1 MRVDLVNLLGSGSSP
16 SPSLLAEWRVGA
28 ILQAVAVRAPG
39 SGELWLDIAGQRY
52 PARIASGDVA
62 GPQDGERLQ
71 VRVLRNSPV
80 LALETVASQPTES
93 SAETAVIADALRKF
107 VPRQQNPALLLANLA
122 WIAQRKS
129 GVETLPRPVVQ
140 AAAHLWHALPE
151 AEALAV
157 PKVLEAAIAKS
168 GVFLEANLA
177 APRGPTDP
185 RFGSDLKTLMLALH
199 RALQSYGAKP
209 SSAHSDAAGHAP
221 VPTARGPLTALP
233 SAPATLAVLE
243 EPSQQLNE
251 LARQTDG
258 TLARLT
264 TVQISNSAHDPA
276 VQSMLID
283 LPVRHEDRAAVLRL
297 KIEKDGSRRRD
308 GDGADSWTVEAAVDL
323 GAIGALHAKVTLIG
337 KRIGVQ
343 LRAESPAVV
352 AALSQ
357 RTDELEAMLAE
368 SGLDVDRVVCL
379 HGMPAGDTGVRPAR
393 LLDVRA

>member
-16 SPSLLAEWRVGA
+16 SPSLLAEWRIGA

-52 PARIASGDVA
+52 PARVASGNVA

-80 LALETVASQPTES
+80 LALETVSTQPTES
-93 SAETAVIADALRKF
+93 SAETAVITDALRKF
-107 VPRQQNPALLLANLA
+107 VPRQQNPALLAANLA

-129 GVETLPRPVVQ
+129 GVETLPRTVVQ
-140 AAAHLWHALPE
+140 SAAHLWHALPE
-151 AEALAV
+151 AEALAD

-177 APRGPTDP
+177 AHRGPPDP
-185 RFGSDLKTLMLALH
+185 RLASDLKSLMLTLQ
-199 RALQSYGAKP
+199 RALQASGAKP
-209 SSAHSDAAGHAP
+209 TSAHSDVAGHAP
-221 VPTARGPLTALP
+221 VATARGPLTTLP
-233 SAPATLAVLE
+233 SAPATLAVLD

-258 TLARLT
+258 AIARLT
-264 TVQISNSAHDPA
+264 TVQISNSAPDPA
-276 VQSMLID
+276 VQSMLIE
-283 LPVRHEDRAAVLRL
+283 LPVRHEDRAAMLRL

-308 GDGADSWTVEAAVDL
+308 GDGAESWTVEAAVDL
-323 GAIGALHAKVTLIG
+323 GAIGGLHAKVTLIG
-337 KRIGVQ
+337 KRVGVQ

-357 RTDELEAMLAE
+357 RSDELEAMLAE
-368 SGLDVDRVVCL
+368 SGLEVDRVVCL

>member
-28 ILQAVAVRAPG
+28 ILRAVAVRAPG

-52 PARIASGDVA
+52 PARVASGDVT

-71 VRVLRNSPV
+71 VRILRNSPV
-80 LALETVASQPTES
+80 LALETVSSQPTES
-93 SAETAVIADALRKF
+93 SADTAVITDALRKF

-151 AEALAV
+151 AEALAD
-157 PKVLEAAIAKS
+157 PKALEAAIAKS

-177 APRGPTDP
+177 APRGPADP
-185 RFGSDLKTLMLALH
+185 RFAADLKTLMLTLQ
-199 RALQSYGAKP
+199 RALTTYGAKP

-221 VPTARGPLTALP
+221 VPTARGPLTTLP

-251 LARQTDG
+251 LSRQTDG

-264 TVQISNSAHDPA
+264 TVQIANSAPDPA

-308 GDGADSWTVEAAVDL
+308 GDGAESWTVEAAVDL

-343 LRAESPAVV
+343 LRAESPAIVS
-352 AALSQ
+352 ALAQ
-357 RTDELEAMLAE
+357 RTDELEAMLASRGSKWIASCACTE
-368 SGLDVDRVVCL
+368 CLRATRV
-379 HGMPAGDTGVRPAR
+379 
-393 LLDVRA
+393 

>member
-129 GVETLPRPVVQ
+129 GVETVPRPVVQ

-151 AEALAV
+151 AEALAD

-264 TVQISNSAHDPA
+264 TVQISNSAPDPA

>member
-1 MRVDLVNLLGSGSSP
+1 MRVDLVNLLGSGNSP

-52 PARIASGDVA
+52 PARVASGNVA

-80 LALETVASQPTES
+80 LALETVSTQPTES
-93 SAETAVIADALRKF
+93 SAETAVITDALRKF
-107 VPRQQNPALLLANLA
+107 VPRQQNPALLAANLA

-129 GVETLPRPVVQ
+129 GVETLPRTVVQ
-140 AAAHLWHALPE
+140 SAAHLWHALPE
-151 AEALAV
+151 AEALAD

-177 APRGPTDP
+177 AHRGPADP
-185 RFGSDLKTLMLALH
+185 RLASDLKSLMLTLQ
-199 RALQSYGAKP
+199 RALQASGAKP
-209 SSAHSDAAGHAP
+209 TSAHSDVAGHAP
-221 VPTARGPLTALP
+221 VATARGPLTTLP
-233 SAPATLAVLE
+233 SAPATLAVLD

-258 TLARLT
+258 AIARLT
-264 TVQISNSAHDPA
+264 TVQISNSAPDPA
-276 VQSMLID
+276 VQSMLIE
-283 LPVRHEDRAAVLRL
+283 LPVRHEDRAAMLRL

-308 GDGADSWTVEAAVDL
+308 GDGAESWTVEAAVDL
-323 GAIGALHAKVTLIG
+323 GAIGGLHAKVTLVG
-337 KRIGVQ
+337 KRIRVQ

-357 RTDELEAMLAE
+357 RSDELEAMLAE
-368 SGLDVDRVVCL
+368 SGLEVDRVVCL

>member
-52 PARIASGDVA
+52 PARVASGNVA

-80 LALETVASQPTES
+80 LALETVSTQPTES
-93 SAETAVIADALRKF
+93 SAETAVITDALRKF

-129 GVETLPRPVVQ
+129 GVETLPRAVVQ
-140 AAAHLWHALPE
+140 SAAHLWHALPE
-151 AEALAV
+151 AEALGD

-177 APRGPTDP
+177 AHRGPSDP
-185 RFGSDLKTLMLALH
+185 RLASDLKTLMLTFQ

-221 VPTARGPLTALP
+221 VPTARGPLTTLP

-264 TVQISNSAHDPA
+264 TVQISNSAPDPA

-308 GDGADSWTVEAAVDL
+308 GDGAESWTVEAAVDL
-323 GAIGALHAKVTLIG
+323 GAIGGLHAKVTLIG

-357 RTDELEAMLAE
+357 RADELEAMLAE
-368 SGLDVDRVVCL
+368 SGLEVDRVVCL
-379 HGMPAGDTGVRPAR
+379 HGMPAGDAGVRSAR